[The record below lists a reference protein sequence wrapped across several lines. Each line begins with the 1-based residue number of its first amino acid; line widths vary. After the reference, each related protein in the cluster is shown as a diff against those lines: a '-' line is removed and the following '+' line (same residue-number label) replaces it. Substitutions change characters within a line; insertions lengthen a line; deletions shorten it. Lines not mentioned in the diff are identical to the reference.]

1 VTVSRPRAPLG
12 RSGDRWVAAD
22 RFDAVTVLSLYLVL
36 LIGIPAQLVFAPL
49 GAAGTPAQMLAMGVL
64 VWWVA
69 RRLAQLPRRRALQ
82 PVRRALL
89 VFALVLIG
97 SYFVAATRPIDAIEL
112 RAADRGLLSLCAW
125 AGIVLAT
132 TDGVTDRLRLDVLL
146 RRLVTAVG
154 VLAGLGV
161 VQFFTGLD
169 VTRYLQIP
177 GLVANTSY
185 AEVLARADFRRPAGT
200 ATHPIEF
207 GVVLAIV
214 LPLALH
220 FALHGNGKP
229 WRRWL
234 PVALIAT
241 ALPISISRSAIV
253 GAVVVLLFL
262 LPTWP
267 VDQRRRAYVAL
278 VGLIGAVYLVVPGLL
293 GTLRNLFTGLLGGG
307 DSSTQSRTN
316 SYGVAAHYISE
327 RPVLGRGVGTFLP
340 SYQILDN
347 QYLITM
353 IEAGLL
359 GSLALFGLFFTG
371 VLTARGI
378 RRRSTDPVV
387 RSLAQSL
394 AAAIAVALVAFGTFD
409 ALSFPMAAGTT
420 FFVLGCIGA
429 MWRLHVILPDRVDVG
444 TRPAPARTAGQVRTA
459 IMLFGSPASRSKRKD
474 ASGKW

>member
-1 VTVSRPRAPLG
+1 MTVTRSPAPLVPSGG
-12 RSGDRWVAAD
+12 RSAVVRRVDSVA
-22 RFDAVTVLSLYLVL
+22 VLSLFLVL

-69 RRLAQLPRRRALQ
+69 RRLAQLPARRAPQ

-89 VFALVLIG
+89 VFALALLG
-97 SYFVAATRPIDAIEL
+97 SYFAAATRPIDELEL

-132 TDGVTDRLRLDVLL
+132 TDGIADRLRLDLLL

-154 VLAGLGV
+154 ALAALGV

-169 VTRYLQIP
+169 VARYLQIP

-220 FALHGNGKP
+220 YALHGESKR

-234 PVALIAT
+234 PVVLIAT

-253 GAVVVLLFL
+253 GAVVVLVFL

-267 VDQRRRAYVAL
+267 VGLRRRAYVAL
-278 VGLIGAVYLVVPGLL
+278 VGLIGAVYLAVPGLL

-316 SYGVAAHYISE
+316 SYTVAVHYIAE
-327 RPVLGRGVGTFLP
+327 RPILGRGVGTFLP

-347 QYLITM
+347 QYLITT
-353 IEAGLL
+353 IEAGLI
-359 GSLALFGLFFTG
+359 GSLALFGLLFTG

-378 RRRSTDPVV
+378 RRRSADPAA

-429 MWRLHVILPDRVDVG
+429 LWRLEVVLPGRVGAGVRPRPDR
-444 TRPAPARTAGQVRTA
+444 PSGQVRTA
-459 IMLFGSPASRSKRKD
+459 TMLFGSPASRSKRRE